1 MKNFTFSLTL
11 FVFEIEFFFYK
22 FTNLY
27 VGILFVCDI
36 FFSLKK
42 ESKFYV
48 EISRFKCYRGFT
60 LVGPID
66 ASCTQNGWSPSE
78 TPVCVSTGCLQ
89 HTQVLYCTVQSRRVY
104 TDNPVYCFHSI
115 PTTYT
120 GFVLYSTGQ
129 YFCKMYTQNPSVFPH
144 GSK

>member
-1 MKNFTFSLTL
+1 MKLN
-11 FVFEIEFFFYK
+11 FFYK

-27 VGILFVCDI
+27 LLIYLSIFNNLYVEIYFVCDI

-104 TDNPVYCFHSI
+104 TDNPVYCFQSI

-129 YFCKMYTQNPSVFPH
+129 YFFCKMYTQNPSVFPH
-144 GSK
+144 SSK